1 MGDLGWQNRSQFGQ
15 STLGISGATQKSL
28 AVDLKFSDTI
38 HTAIGAQYR
47 FDENWLWSGGFA
59 YDSSPVFAE
68 NRIPTLAFDRQLRY
82 GTGIQYQV
90 NRDITIGV
98 AYELADCG
106 NAPFNV
112 HKGPL
117 AGTLQGDYSANYLNF
132 LGVNANWKF

>member
-1 MGDLGWQNRSQFGQ
+1 MNL
-15 STLGISGATQKSL
+15 T
-28 AVDLKFSDTI
+28 FSDTI
-38 HTAIGAQYR
+38 HIATGVQYR
-47 FDENWLWSGGFA
+47 LNEKWLWSGGFA
-59 YDSSPVFAE
+59 YDSAPVSAE

-90 NRDITIGV
+90 NRDVSVGA
-98 AYELADCG
+98 AYELGDCG

-132 LGVNANWKF
+132 VGLNANYKF